1 MVWHNVTK
9 TTPFQYLKTLLWY
22 RGGWAGTLWIR
33 SPSCRS
39 AADSHAYSHERPER
53 PTALHHRFANS
64 AHQLSSSHAD
74 PEIKKKAEVT
84 PKLKPGADIHS
95 RNQLAQPANG
105 RRGVQIRSPFSS
117 LQREAVP
124 SGSASSRRPEPPQ
137 GTAELVCTAAP
148 CPGGSS
154 IPAAS
159 QTPLPAGAARGQLK
173 GEPAGVAPQLHT
185 LRAPAVGWAAQG
197 AQRGGSVSHWQCPTA
212 LSVGETAQCRQV
224 SEWRA
229 QRSFSCCAATSPTAA
244 SATPSHH
251 KPRCV

>member
-137 GTAELVCTAAP
+137 GTATRNGRAGLYRCSVPWGQFHPSCISDTATSGRCSGSAQGRTRGGCAAAP
-148 CPGGSS
+148 HTACPGCGVGCTGS
-154 IPAAS
+154 
-159 QTPLPAGAARGQLK
+159 T
-173 GEPAGVAPQLHT
+173 E
-185 LRAPAVGWAAQG
+185 GWE
-197 AQRGGSVSHWQCPTA
+197 R
-212 LSVGETAQCRQV
+212 LSLTVPH
-224 SEWRA
+224 
-229 QRSFSCCAATSPTAA
+229 SP
-244 SATPSHH
+244 
-251 KPRCV
+251 

>member
-1 MVWHNVTK
+1 MRLLGAAAALRGLTERFPTQRSDGLRCFSTTSIVHSPPGRGAPTRSPGSQRAQNNVTK

-117 LQREAVP
+117 LQREAMP

-159 QTPLPAGAARGQLK
+159 QTPLTAGAQLK
-173 GEPAGVAPQLHT
+173 GEPVGVAPQLHT

-197 AQRGGSVSHWQCPTA
+197 AQRGGSVSH
-212 LSVGETAQCRQV
+212 
-224 SEWRA
+224 
-229 QRSFSCCAATSPTAA
+229 
-244 SATPSHH
+244 
-251 KPRCV
+251 

>member
-1 MVWHNVTK
+1 MWHNVTK

-159 QTPLPAGAARGQLK
+159 QTPLSR
-173 GEPAGVAPQLHT
+173 
-185 LRAPAVGWAAQG
+185 RSAQG
-197 AQRGGSVSHWQCPTA
+197 RTRGG
-212 LSVGETAQCRQV
+212 
-224 SEWRA
+224 
-229 QRSFSCCAATSPTAA
+229 CAAAPHTACPGCGVGCTGSTEGWERLSLTVPHSP
-244 SATPSHH
+244 
-251 KPRCV
+251 